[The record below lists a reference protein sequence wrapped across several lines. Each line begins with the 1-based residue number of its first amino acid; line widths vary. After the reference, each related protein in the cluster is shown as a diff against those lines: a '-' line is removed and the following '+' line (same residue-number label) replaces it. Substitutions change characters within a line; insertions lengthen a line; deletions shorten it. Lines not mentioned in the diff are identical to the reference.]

1 MKKFKWGR
9 FLVTLSLVL
18 VILGGIVLGGYFVLD
33 KAVVPRYFGEY
44 GIYNMNEL
52 VGMMRTLYSTP
63 HESQI
68 ITNGFLPNDFE
79 SAKEKLIAKNY
90 PIKAD
95 GSFDFERFNKGE
107 RGDGDVFITDRELA
121 SVLDKL
127 LESKEFSDL
136 LPDLVN
142 FDTLNISVKEVSIS
156 LIEQEGDQTEPDG
169 GVQGGDTV
177 IANSAHIKF
186 IALIDTNNVR
196 GLMSEQMQIPL
207 FLLNMIIP
215 KTMYITL
222 NYNVT
227 INSGA
232 ENPWSVTDGGLA
244 VNGSTEKQ
252 SEVLLNLLIKFIFGE
267 ETSMTPT
274 QLLSDLADIIEQ
286 GVDLFGDIQFTTKS
300 GSIKNQ
306 TGIYLLPTN
315 ASQTQPS
322 EPAA

>member
-1 MKKFKWGR
+1 MKKFKWGK
-9 FLVTLSLVL
+9 FLITLSLVIF
-18 VILGGIVLGGYFVLD
+18 ILGGIVLGGYFVLD
-33 KAVVPRYFGEY
+33 KAVVPKYFGEY

-68 ITNGFLPNDFE
+68 VTNGFTSTDLE
-79 SAKEKLIAKNY
+79 SAKVKLKSY
-90 PIKAD
+90 PIRED
-95 GSFDFERFNKGE
+95 GTFDFDRFNSGE

-142 FDTLNISVKEVSIS
+142 FNTLNISVKEVSIS
-156 LIEQEGDQTEPDG
+156 LIEQEDNSDPEEV
-169 GVQGGDTV
+169 VQDTPQEGDTI
-177 IANSAHIKF
+177 IADSAHIKF
-186 IALIDTNNVR
+186 IALIDTTNVR
-196 GLMSEQMQIPL
+196 GLMADQMQIPL

-222 NYNVT
+222 NYNVK

-232 ENPWSVTDGGLA
+232 ESSWQVTDGGLA

-252 SEVLLNLLIKFIFGE
+252 SEVLLKLLIKFIFGE
-267 ETSMTPT
+267 ETDMTPS

-286 GVDLFGDIQFTTKS
+286 GVDLFGDIQFTTKTS
-300 GSIKNQ
+300 TIKNQ
-306 TGIYLLPTN
+306 TGIYLLPV
-315 ASQTQPS
+315 A
-322 EPAA
+322 